1 MTDTRPL
8 GFWTAALCIVALLQ
22 AAAVVAFV
30 ANSTLWFQVSLIN
43 DLLWLRLAIGW
54 TTLQLVLGILGVAV
68 VARSRRLQR
77 GARGRARIMAL
88 STTAVVHTL
97 LTSAMVGI
105 LLWAAYAARGH
116 VLGGTVASLL
126 FGLTHLAYPALDLEW
141 VRTLYESA
149 ATLAW
154 VTTALLALL
163 TTSCWFLVAP
173 ARRERFWNVFDL
185 GLAAAFVG
193 VSVTLPL
200 SPDGADGSL
209 PAAAVRVG
217 VTALFAARLALRA
230 VGPVL
235 SIFERIGFRSM
246 VAARH
251 LRAKK
256 TGFLAASGTLSVLAV
271 AVSSCMLISVLSVMG
286 GFRADLKKK
295 ILGNHAHIVV
305 DGNLRELD
313 DWRPVLEATRGSDG
327 VLAATPYLQ
336 TQVMV
341 SSLSNRAGA
350 ILRGVDATSVSDVTD
365 LGRNMT
371 HGKLEYLDY
380 PERILDPNAGT
391 ERGGAIDGMLDAQP
405 TDAER
410 ARLAEES
417 VAVPPVDPDDR
428 ASEATDALPGLI
440 VGQELARTLRLVV
453 GDRVTVVSPRGE
465 LGPTGPIPR
474 TKPFRIAG
482 IFYSGMY
489 EYDMKHAY
497 VALPVA
503 QQFLNSGDRVTGV
516 EVKVE
521 DVEQAPD
528 MAMSLAS
535 SLGRD
540 GLRIRDWKEMNQ
552 QLFGALALEK
562 LAMFITL
569 GIAILIAGFSVFGTL
584 TLLVQEKRREVGI
597 LKAMGTSARGVV
609 RIFVLEGLLIGAA
622 GGLLGLG
629 LGFVVTFAAEHFGIR
644 MNPEVYYIDKLPVT
658 LDPTE
663 FALVGAATVVVCLA
677 ATLFPAYQAS
687 RVRPVD
693 ALRYD

>member
-1 MTDTRPL
+1 MTTGRPL
-8 GFWTAALCIVALLQ
+8 GFWAAGLCAIALVQ
-22 AAAVVAFV
+22 SVAVVAFLGMS
-30 ANSTLWFQVSLIN
+30 ALWFQVSLLD
-43 DLLWLRLAIGW
+43 DLLWVRLVIGW
-54 TTLQLVLGILGVAV
+54 TTLQLVLLLLSLAV
-68 VARSRRLQR
+68 LSRARALQR
-77 GARGRARIMAL
+77 GARGRARILGLATIGVL
-88 STTAVVHTL
+88 HSLV
-97 LTSAMVGI
+97 TSASVGI
-105 LLWAAYAARGH
+105 ILWAAFAARGH

-126 FGLTHLAYPALDLEW
+126 FGLTHLAYPSLELEW
-141 VRTLYESA
+141 LRGVYEATSTLQ
-149 ATLAW
+149 W
-154 VTTALLALL
+154 VTLGLLAVLG
-163 TTSCWFLVAP
+163 TSCWFLVSAD
-173 ARRERFWNVFDL
+173 RREQFWRVFDVGIT
-185 GLAAAFVG
+185 GLFVA
-193 VSVTLPL
+193 VSLALPL
-200 SPDGADGSL
+200 APVEGHDGSL
-209 PAAAVRVG
+209 AGAVVRVV
-217 VTALFAARLALRA
+217 VTTLFASRLALRA
-230 VGPVL
+230 VGPLL
-235 SIFERIGFRSM
+235 SLFERIGFRSM

-305 DGNLRELD
+305 DRAFAEINDWQPILD
-313 DWRPVLEATRGSDG
+313 KTRKASG
-327 VLAATPYLQ
+327 VRAATPYLQ
-336 TQVMV
+336 TEVMV

-350 ILRGVDATSVSDVTD
+350 VLRGIDATSVSDVTD
-365 LGRNMT
+365 LGQNMT
-371 HGKLEYLDY
+371 HGKLDYLDH
-380 PERILDPNAGT
+380 PERIL
-391 ERGGAIDGMLDAQP
+391 E
-405 TDAER
+405 
-410 ARLAEES
+410 
-417 VAVPPVDPDDR
+417 PDDEPTQAGAFDAMLEEADDDDAR
-428 ASEATDALPGLI
+428 PDDSPEPEAEASDAMPGLV
-440 VGQELARTLRLVV
+440 VGQELARALRLVV
-453 GDRVTVVSPRGE
+453 GDRVTIVSPRGE
-465 LGPTGPIPR
+465 LGPTGPVPR

-497 VALPVA
+497 VSLPVA
-503 QQFLNSGDRVTGV
+503 QRFLNAGEAISGL
-516 EVKVE
+516 EVKVD
-521 DVEQAPD
+521 DVERAPA
-528 MAMSLAS
+528 MAASLAA
-535 SLGRD
+535 SLGD
-540 GLRIRDWKEMNQ
+540 GDLRVRDWKTLNQ

-597 LKAMGTSARGVV
+597 LKAMGTSARGVI

-629 LGFVVTFAAEHFGIR
+629 LGFVLTFAAEHFGIR
-644 MNPEVYYIDKLPVT
+644 MNPEVYYIDKLPVK